1 MIASIAIRSP
11 KDKRRYGFISR
22 TMVFGA
28 VAVLIRYNV
37 FPRPLSEFFTQLFL
51 GFHHVLL
58 FDDFGAIA
66 PAEISEAAL
75 SAFSLFCSKLGIV
88 LKIEGPKSA
97 GE

>member
-1 MIASIAIRSP
+1 
-11 KDKRRYGFISR
+11 
-22 TMVFGA
+22 MVFGA